1 MEKNID
7 YGKLKALSTAQL
19 AMLTW
24 RHKKNEW
31 VCSLS
36 GQTDNTFLMNN

>member
-7 YGKLKALSTAQL
+7 YGTLKALSTAQL

-24 RHKKNEW
+24 RHKNEW

>member
-7 YGKLKALSTAQL
+7 YGKLQALSTAQL

-24 RHKKNEW
+24 RQKTNE
-31 VCSLS
+31 SAAYQDK
-36 GQTDNTFLMNN
+36 QTTHF

>member
-7 YGKLKALSTAQL
+7 YGKLKALSTVQL

-24 RHKKNEW
+24 RHKKTNE
-31 VCSLS
+31 SAAYQDK
-36 GQTDNTFLMNN
+36 QTTHF